1 MTINNYL
8 SNFGNVSTL
17 DREELLKEID
27 RVWDEIGLNNTKR
40 LSEQTDGVSQF
51 YSHNVWILNG
61 LFSEFDSV
69 SRGHR
74 ISIADFISK
83 MHAHL
88 VADYGGGSGTLA
100 KLLAQKCT
108 DTKIDIVEPYPS
120 EYFKN
125 KLQDIPNVKFVPD
138 LNLKYDVL
146 IAQDVLEHVDDPVDL
161 ALTMIDAVKLNGHV
175 IFANR
180 FYPDIKCHLPRTF
193 YLRHQFKKVI
203 ESAGLDYVAAVPG
216 AKHALV
222 FKKVRETSRSNIYNV
237 DKKAKK
243 IGSVLNMFSTPIYY
257 LKKIIKKYVYR

>member
-27 RVWDEIGLNNTKR
+27 RVWDELGLNNSKK

-120 EYFKN
+120 QYFKN

-161 ALTMIDAVKLNGHV
+161 ALNMIDAVNLNGHL

-180 FYPDIKCHLPRTF
+180 FYPDIK
-193 YLRHQFKKVI
+193 
-203 ESAGLDYVAAVPG
+203 
-216 AKHALV
+216 
-222 FKKVRETSRSNIYNV
+222 
-237 DKKAKK
+237 
-243 IGSVLNMFSTPIYY
+243 
-257 LKKIIKKYVYR
+257 